1 MMARLGN
8 AWQRGTGKVVLVVQ
22 QRSSSWEGSQCMI
35 CSRAQQC
42 SEQCIGRHTYMAS
55 AVCVVHVSCLFIST
69 TQLFATA
76 GCRSLAVSTILS
88 WHVEVQ
94 SRSWLGKT

>member
-22 QRSSSWEGSQCMI
+22 QRSSSGEGSQCMI

-55 AVCVVHVSCLFIST
+55 AVCVMFVRFND
-69 TQLFATA
+69 TA
-76 GCRSLAVSTILS
+76 FCDSWLPCSLAVSTILS
-88 WHVEVQ
+88 WHVKVQ